1 MLRMSWRRRR
11 ANAPTITRTLI
22 LLIAL
27 ALGACTPA
35 EDPAPVTSE
44 SVATPSPAPS
54 APNERPSQRR
64 EIISENLPYAE
75 IGDGLVYGHFA
86 IPADMIDPLPAVVI
100 VHDWFGLNQT
110 VRSAAERLAGDGFIV
125 LAVDLF
131 RGRTADTVG
140 LARELEIDVIENTR
154 LAEDNLRQAIDFIR
168 ISSGAPSIAIVGY
181 GFGGGWALRTALAS
195 PDRLD
200 AAVSFYGQVITDEDQ
215 LAEARVPFLGF
226 FSASD
231 RAVPVQTVREFEAS
245 MRSLEKEASVNIL
258 EDVRRGFVD
267 VASENYDGAKA
278 GEAWRTMVS
287 FLTEQMSPG
296 SD

>member
-1 MLRMSWRRRR
+1 MLRMIWRRGCASARM
-11 ANAPTITRTLI
+11 ITRAAMVLA
-22 LLIAL
+22 AL
-27 ALGACTPA
+27 SLGACTPA
-35 EDPAPVTSE
+35 EEPAPVTSGN
-44 SVATPSPAPS
+44 VATPSPAPA
-54 APNERPSQRR
+54 APDEQPSERR

-86 IPADMIDPLPAVVI
+86 IPADMIDPLPAVII

-110 VRSAAERLAGDGFIV
+110 VRSSAERLAGDGFIV

-131 RGRTADTVG
+131 RGRTADTVA
-140 LARELEIDVIENTR
+140 LARELEVDVVENTR

-168 ISSGAPSIAIVGY
+168 ISSGAPSIAVVGY

-200 AAVSFYGQVITDEDQ
+200 AAVSFYGQVITDEDR

-231 RAVPVQTVREFEAS
+231 RAVPVQTVRDFAAS
-245 MRSLEKEASVNIL
+245 MNSLEKEADVNIL
-258 EDVRRGFVD
+258 DDVRRGFVD
-267 VASENYDGAKA
+267 VTSENYDGAKA
-278 GEAWRTMVS
+278 GEAWRTMVA
-287 FLTEQMSPG
+287 FLTEQMSPD